1 MSHDRKDNGGR
12 GLKSK
17 VHRFDVRAHKIVLRP
32 ELLEAALQLPSMEA
46 RKVVSLQTSLESRV
60 PVAVGIYNGE
70 VTVVCPGRGGG
81 GGAFSELQQQD
92 TSCTLHLY
100 RLYNPKKEVRNYFG
114 ILWPSL
120 YCRTS
125 LPRAHAQGVK

>member
-1 MSHDRKDNGGR
+1 M
-12 GLKSK
+12 
-17 VHRFDVRAHKIVLRP
+17 
-32 ELLEAALQLPSMEA
+32 
-46 RKVVSLQTSLESRV
+46 VSLQTSLESRV

-100 RLYNPKKEVRNYFG
+100 RLYNPKKEVRTYFG
-114 ILWPSL
+114 IIWPSVN
-120 YCRTS
+120 CSTS
-125 LPRAHAQGVK
+125 A